1 MKKFY
6 LLFSLCLILI
16 SCSTTNQLKKE
27 STNSITSL
35 EKDIKVSKN
44 LYKGKDLVIAVT
56 IPQGRDIN
64 QKELW
69 VLQYLQDSITG
80 KFAKYSEMTV
90 LDRSNEKLIKAE
102 QELSET
108 GFYSD
113 ENVVQL
119 GLMTNASLVTVGSI
133 QKIGMLYEITFRIND
148 IATNEIK
155 SSLSNRYTY

>member
-16 SCSTTNQLKKE
+16 SCSTTTQIKKE
-27 STNSITSL
+27 STNSEIPL
-35 EKDIKVSKN
+35 KKENKVSKN

-56 IPQGRDIN
+56 IPQGRDID

-69 VLQYLQDSITG
+69 ILQYLQDSITG
-80 KFAKYSEMTV
+80 KFAKYSKMTV

-113 ENVVQL
+113 ENVV
-119 GLMTNASLVTVGSI
+119 
-133 QKIGMLYEITFRIND
+133 
-148 IATNEIK
+148 
-155 SSLSNRYTY
+155 